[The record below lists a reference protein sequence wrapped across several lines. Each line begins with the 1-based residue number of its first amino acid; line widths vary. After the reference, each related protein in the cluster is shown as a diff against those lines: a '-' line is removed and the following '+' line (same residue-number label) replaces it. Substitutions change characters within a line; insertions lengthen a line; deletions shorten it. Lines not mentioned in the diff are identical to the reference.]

1 MDTWKDCIVLYMD
14 LIGTTKRA
22 LAKGSAA
29 SAIMRE
35 FHKVVLD
42 TMESD
47 LLSLNHA
54 YVWNDAVLLV
64 ANVDHQFL
72 NAMRAADALKR
83 RIDATARCY
92 AIAVKGRTFPTSTEG
107 PSTRVTI
114 LRTSSYAMANCFR
127 VEEVAKLKNLRK
139 DWYVDAR
146 IAKRVAQA
154 KSTSWITVR
163 MLPGGG
169 RRRIYT
175 HQGYLWN

>member
-1 MDTWKDCIVLYMD
+1 MD

-22 LAKGSAA
+22 LAGGSAA
-29 SAIMRE
+29 SAMMLN

-42 TMESD
+42 AMESNFLPLD
-47 LLSLNHA
+47 HA

-64 ANVDHQFL
+64 ASVDRQLATFL
-72 NAMRAADALKR
+72 NVMHAADDLKR

-92 AIAVKGRTFPTSTEG
+92 AIAVKGRTFPTFTG
-107 PSTRVTI
+107 GRSTRVTI

-127 VEEVAKLKNLRK
+127 VEERAKSKRLRK

-146 IAKRVAQA
+146 IARRVPQA
-154 KSTSWITVR
+154 KSTSWMAVR
-163 MLPGGG
+163 MLPGGR

-175 HQGYLWN
+175 RRGYLWN